1 MPGIPWSSR
10 LDDLSRRNRLII
22 YYVIGLAVLVLT
34 YTVLYNTG
42 MTVLEGREQSIFRS
56 FQTVTET
63 MTTTGYGADSPW
75 DSPWMN
81 LFMVFMQLSGIG
93 VGFFTLRVIVIPLFT
108 GAEVDLDSRL
118 SRKNDHVVICEYDRD
133 SAVLLDELEG
143 LGIDYVLISSD
154 EEEAI
159 DLSDEGYSAIHGSPQ
174 EASAFERASI
184 GNARAVITDAGE
196 ANVDTILTIRSL
208 RPDVEIVTL
217 TDDSSLRDVLLATGA
232 DSVLSPRA
240 VLGQRLARKAM
251 SLYTS
256 ELHDTVG
263 VAEGLEVTEISVSRD
278 SALDGVSIRNSRIRE
293 RTGANVV
300 GAWIDGELQLPP
312 DPDSVIGANTVLLVS
327 GDHDALEE
335 LGETA
340 RPVRSRGRDEGVVA
354 AGLGEVGRAAL
365 SVVEAEGG
373 DVPATTVDVTDGP
386 GVDVVGDV
394 SSRDTLREA
403 GIEDAGVILVCVPDD
418 STALLTVVLARS
430 LNPDIEILVRM
441 SDAKATT
448 KALRAGADYVLS
460 VPRVSARMVAREL
473 RGEEVLGAG
482 SQIRID
488 RVSAE
493 PFAGKTLAESR
504 IYERTGCRVIAI
516 EHEGELTVSL
526 DPDRTIA
533 AEDRLVI
540 VGTDES
546 VRRFLTVF
554 DVTPRPT
561 EE

>member
-1 MPGIPWSSR
+1 MAWIPWSSR
-10 LDDLSRRNRLII
+10 YDDLSRRSRLII
-22 YYVIGLAVLVLT
+22 YYLFGLTALVLT
-34 YTVLYNTG
+34 YTVIYNTG
-42 MTVLEGREQSIFRS
+42 MSVLEGRPQSIFRS

-75 DSPWMN
+75 ESPWMN

-108 GAEVDLDSRL
+108 GAEIDLDSRL
-118 SRKNDHVVICEYDRD
+118 SPKHDHVIVCEYRRD
-133 SAVLLDELEG
+133 SAVLLDELEQ

-174 EASAFERASI
+174 ESSAFERASI
-184 GNARAVITDAGE
+184 GNARAVITDADE

-208 RPDVEIVTL
+208 RPDVEIITL
-217 TDDSSLRDVLLATGA
+217 TDDSSLRDVLLASGS
-232 DSVLSPRA
+232 DSVVSPRA

-263 VAEGLEVTEISVSRD
+263 VAEGLEVTEISVSRG
-278 SALDGVSIRNSRIRE
+278 SSLDGVSIRNSRIRE

-312 DPDSVIGANTVLLVS
+312 DPDSVIGPNTVLLVS
-327 GDHDALEE
+327 GDHEALEE

-340 RPVRSRGRDEGVVA
+340 RPVRPRGRDEGVVI
-354 AGLGEVGRAAL
+354 AGLGEVGNAAL
-365 SVVEAEGG
+365 SVVEGEPS
-373 DVPATTVDVTDGP
+373 VPVTTVDVVDGP

-394 SSRDTLREA
+394 STREVLREA
-403 GIEDAGVILVCVPDD
+403 GVEDAGVILVCVPDD
-418 STALLTVVLARS
+418 SAALLTAVLARS

-460 VPRVSARMVAREL
+460 VPRISARMVAREL
-473 RGEEVLGAG
+473 RGEDVIGAG

-493 PFAGKTLAESR
+493 PFAGKTLADSG
-504 IYERTGCRVIAI
+504 IYERTGCRVIAV
-516 EHEGELTVSL
+516 ERGGDLTMSL
-526 DPDRTIA
+526 DPDRRIEA
-533 AEDRLVI
+533 DDRLVI
-540 VGTDES
+540 VGTDEA

-554 DVTPRPT
+554 DVSSRPI

>member
-1 MPGIPWSSR
+1 MSRIPWSSR
-10 LDDLSRRNRLII
+10 TDDLSRRSRLII
-22 YYVIGLAVLVLT
+22 YYVAGLAALVLL

-42 MTVLEGREQSIFRS
+42 MRALEGRPQSIFRS

-75 DSPWMN
+75 ESPWMN

-118 SRKNDHVVICEYDRD
+118 SRKSDHVVICEYDRD
-133 SAVLLDELEG
+133 SAVLLEELEH
-143 LGIDYVLISSD
+143 LEIDYVLISSD

-174 EASAFERASI
+174 ETSAFERASI

-196 ANVDTILTIRSL
+196 ANVDTVLTVRSL
-208 RPDVEIVTL
+208 RPDVEIITL

-240 VLGQRLARKAM
+240 VLGERLARKAM

-263 VAEGLEVTEISVSRD
+263 IAEGLEVTEISVSHG
-278 SALDGVSIRNSRIRE
+278 SPLEGVSIRNSRIRE
-293 RTGANVV
+293 RTGANVA

-312 DPDSVIGANTVLLVS
+312 DPDAVIGANTVLLVS

-340 RPVRSRGRDEGVVA
+340 RPVRRRRREEGVVV
-354 AGLGEVGRAAL
+354 AGLGEVGHAAL
-365 SVVEAEGG
+365 SVVEEEA
-373 DVPATTVDVTDGP
+373 DVPTTTVDVVDSP
-386 GVDVVGDV
+386 DVDVVGDV
-394 SSRDTLREA
+394 SSRETLREA
-403 GIEDAGVILVCVPDD
+403 GVEDAGVILVCVPDD
-418 STALLTVVLARS
+418 STALLTTVLARS

-460 VPRVSARMVAREL
+460 VPRISARMVAREL

-488 RVSAE
+488 RVSAD
-493 PFAGKTLAESR
+493 PFAGKTLAESG
-504 IYERTGCRVIAI
+504 ISARTGCRVIAI
-516 EHEGELTVSL
+516 EHEGELTTSL
-526 DPDRTIA
+526 DPERTIA
-533 AEDRLVI
+533 AGDRLVI
-540 VGTDES
+540 VGSDES
-546 VRRFLTVF
+546 VQRFLTTF
-554 DVTPRPT
+554 DVSPKPL

>member
-1 MPGIPWSSR
+1 MPWMPWSSR
-10 LDDLSRRNRLII
+10 TGDLSRRSRLII
-22 YYVIGLAVLVLT
+22 YYVIGLAALVLL

-42 MTVLEGREQSIFRS
+42 MRVLEGRPQSIFRS

-75 DSPWMN
+75 ETPWMN

-93 VGFFTLRVIVIPLFT
+93 VGFFTLRVIIIPLFT

-118 SRKNDHVVICEYDRD
+118 SPKNDHVVICEYDRD
-133 SAVLLDELEG
+133 SAVLLEELEQ
-143 LGIDYVLISSD
+143 LGIDYVLVSSD

-174 EASAFERASI
+174 ETSAFERASI
-184 GNARAVITDAGE
+184 GGARAVITDAGE
-196 ANVDTILTIRSL
+196 ANVDTILTVRSIRS
-208 RPDVEIVTL
+208 DVEVIAL

-312 DPDSVIGANTVLLVS
+312 DPDAVISANTVLLVS

-340 RPVRSRGRDEGVVA
+340 RPVRPRSRDEGVVV

-365 SVVEAEGG
+365 SVVEEEAG
-373 DVPATTVDVTDGP
+373 VPTTTVDVVEGP
-386 GVDVVGDV
+386 DVDVVGDV

-403 GIEDAGVILVCVPDD
+403 GVEDAGVILVCVPDD
-418 STALLTVVLARS
+418 STALLTAVLARS
-430 LNPDIEILVRM
+430 LNPDVEILVRM

-460 VPRVSARMVAREL
+460 VPRISARMVAREL

-488 RVSAE
+488 RVPAE
-493 PFAGKTLAESR
+493 PFAGRTLAESG

-533 AEDRLVI
+533 ADDRLVI
-540 VGTDES
+540 VGTDEA
-546 VRRFLTVF
+546 VRRFLTQF
-554 DVTPRPT
+554 DVTPRPM

>member
-1 MPGIPWSSR
+1 MPWTPWSSR
-10 LDDLSRRNRLII
+10 LDGLSRRNRLII
-22 YYVIGLAVLVLT
+22 YYLVGLTALVLT
-34 YTVLYNTG
+34 YAVIYNTG
-42 MTVLEGREQSIFRS
+42 MRVLEGREQSIFRS

-75 DSPWMN
+75 ESPWMN

-133 SAVLLDELEG
+133 SAVLLEELEH

-159 DLSDEGYSAIHGSPQ
+159 DLSDEGYSSIHGSPQ
-174 EASAFERASI
+174 ETSAFERASI

-196 ANVDTILTIRSL
+196 ANVDTILTVRSV
-208 RPDVEIVTL
+208 RPDVEVIAL

-240 VLGQRLARKAM
+240 VLGGRLARKAM

-263 VAEGLEVTEISVSRD
+263 LAEGLEVTEISVSHG
-278 SALDGVSIRNSRIRE
+278 SPLEGVSIRNSRIRE

-300 GAWIDGELQLPP
+300 GAWIDGDLQLPP
-312 DPDSVIGANTVLLVS
+312 DPDAVIGANTVLLVS

-340 RPVRSRGRDEGVVA
+340 RPVRQRGREEGVVV
-354 AGLGEVGRAAL
+354 AGLGEVGGAAL
-365 SVVEAEGG
+365 SVVEEEDAN
-373 DVPATTVDVTDGP
+373 VPITTVDVTDAP

-403 GIEDAGVILVCVPDD
+403 GVEDAGAILVCVPDD
-418 STALLTVVLARS
+418 STALLTTVLARS

-460 VPRVSARMVAREL
+460 VPRISARMVAREL

-488 RVSAE
+488 RVPAE
-493 PFAGKTLAESR
+493 PFAGKTLAESG
-504 IYERTGCRVIAI
+504 IYERTGCRVIAL

-546 VRRFLTVF
+546 VQRFLTTF
-554 DVTPRPT
+554 DVSPRPI

>member
-1 MPGIPWSSR
+1 MPDIPWSSR
-10 LDDLSRRNRLII
+10 TDDLSRRSRLII
-22 YYVIGLAVLVLT
+22 YYVAGLAALVLL
-34 YTVLYNTG
+34 YTLLYNTG
-42 MTVLEGREQSIFRS
+42 MRALEGRPQSIFRS

-75 DSPWMN
+75 ESPWMN

-159 DLSDEGYSAIHGSPQ
+159 DLSDEGYSSIHGSPQ

-184 GNARAVITDAGE
+184 GNARAVITDADE
-196 ANVDTILTIRSL
+196 ANVDTILTVRSL
-208 RPDVEIVTL
+208 RPDVEVIAL

-240 VLGQRLARKAM
+240 VLGRRLAQKAM

-263 VAEGLEVTEISVSRD
+263 LAEGLEVTEISVSHG
-278 SALDGVSIRNSRIRE
+278 SPLEGVSIRNSRIRE

-312 DPDSVIGANTVLLVS
+312 DPDAVIGANTVLLVS
-327 GDHDALEE
+327 GDHEALEE

-340 RPVRSRGRDEGVVA
+340 RPVGRRRRDEGVVI
-354 AGLGEVGRAAL
+354 AGLGEVGGAAL
-365 SVVEAEGG
+365 SVVEEEDG
-373 DVPATTVDVTDGP
+373 DVLTTTVDVTDDP

-394 SSRDTLREA
+394 SSRETLREA
-403 GIEDAGVILVCVPDD
+403 GVEDAGVILVCVPDD
-418 STALLTVVLARS
+418 STALLTTVLARS

-460 VPRVSARMVAREL
+460 VPRISARMVAREL

-493 PFAGKTLAESR
+493 PFAGKTLAESG
-504 IYERTGCRVIAI
+504 ISERTGCRVIGI
-516 EHEGELTVSL
+516 EHEGELTVTL
-526 DPDRTIA
+526 DPERTIA
-533 AEDRLVI
+533 AGDRLVI

-546 VRRFLTVF
+546 VQRFLTEF
-554 DVTPRPT
+554 DVSPKPL

>member
-1 MPGIPWSSR
+1 MSLLPRSIRTG
-10 LDDLSRRNRLII
+10 DLSRRHRLVI
-22 YYVIGLAVLVLT
+22 YYLIGLTALVLT
-34 YTVLYNTG
+34 YTVIYNTG
-42 MTVLEGREQSIFRS
+42 MSVLEGRPQSIFRS

-75 DSPWMN
+75 ETPIMN
-81 LFMVFMQLSGIG
+81 LFVVFMQLSGIG

-118 SRKNDHVVICEYDRD
+118 SPKNDHVVICEYDRD
-133 SAVLLDELEG
+133 SAVLLDELEQ

-174 EASAFERASI
+174 EEATFERASI
-184 GNARAVITDAGE
+184 ASARAVITDADE
-196 ANVDTILTIRSL
+196 ANVDTILTVRSV
-208 RPDVEIVTL
+208 RSDVEIITL
-217 TDDSSLRDVLLATGA
+217 TDDSTLRDVLLATGA
-232 DSVLSPRA
+232 DSVVSPRA

-263 VAEGLEVTEISVSRD
+263 IAEGLEVTEISVSRG
-278 SALDGVSIRNSRIRE
+278 SPLEGTSIRNSRIRE

-312 DPDSVIGANTVLLVS
+312 DPDAVIGANTVLLVS
-327 GDHDALEE
+327 GDHEALEE

-340 RPVRSRGRDEGVVA
+340 RPVRPRGREEGVVV

-365 SVVEAEGG
+365 SVVEEEG
-373 DVPATTVDVTDGP
+373 DIPATTIDIDDGP
-386 GVDVVGDV
+386 EVDVVGDV

-403 GIEDAGVILVCVPDD
+403 GIEDAGVILVCVPND
-418 STALLTVVLARS
+418 STALLTAVLARS

-460 VPRVSARMVAREL
+460 VPRISARMVAREL

-493 PFAGKTLAESR
+493 PFAGKTLAESG
-504 IYERTGCRVIAI
+504 IYERTGCRVIAL
-516 EHEGELTVSL
+516 EHEGELTTSL

-540 VGTDES
+540 VGTDEA
-546 VRRFLTVF
+546 VQRFLTTF
-554 DVTPRPT
+554 DVSPRPI
-561 EE
+561 EK